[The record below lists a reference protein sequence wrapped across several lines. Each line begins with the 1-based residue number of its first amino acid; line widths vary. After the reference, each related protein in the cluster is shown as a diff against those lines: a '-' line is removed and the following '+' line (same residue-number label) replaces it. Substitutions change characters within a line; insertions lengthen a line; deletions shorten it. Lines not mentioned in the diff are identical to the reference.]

1 MLLKCVDW
9 STFRFIRCTRLNE
22 EALTR
27 CYRDSVN
34 RPLGWIFTKHGTS
47 DFKPNE
53 HTRRGWCLSPRGFGS
68 SRMIEARLSPGI
80 IFPQG
85 SFQEWID
92 KKFNFYSIHKPFCM
106 LFIVFFFLANL
117 HSYFPTN
124 LHALFYRKEECKTSR
139 KKTKKLI
146 NFALLNNDEWI
157 DTHETNNDKE
167 QIVFK
172 ENVFNT
178 TFHWNN

>member
-1 MLLKCVDW
+1 MLFKCVDW
-9 STFRFIRCTRLNE
+9 STFRFIRCTRLDE

-80 IFPQG
+80 IFPPD

-92 KKFNFYSIHKPFCM
+92 KKFNFYWIHKPFCM
-106 LFIVFFFLANL
+106 PFIIFFSESPFLVSNKSTRFIL
-117 HSYFPTN
+117 Q
-124 LHALFYRKEECKTSR
+124 KERMWNKP
-139 KKTKKLI
+139 
-146 NFALLNNDEWI
+146 
-157 DTHETNNDKE
+157 
-167 QIVFK
+167 K
-172 ENVFNT
+172 ENKTIDKFYIT
-178 TFHWNN
+178 